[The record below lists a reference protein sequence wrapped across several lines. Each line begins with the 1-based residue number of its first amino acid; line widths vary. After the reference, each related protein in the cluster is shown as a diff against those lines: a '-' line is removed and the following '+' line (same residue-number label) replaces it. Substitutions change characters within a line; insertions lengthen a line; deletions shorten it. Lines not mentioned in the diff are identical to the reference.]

1 MPDDRPDDVRALEDL
16 EVAVQRFEAAAEAF
30 TQHAAPLLRE
40 GLQLR
45 GGSDVQP
52 PDGDA

>member
-1 MPDDRPDDVRALEDL
+1 MPDDQDDVRALEDL

-30 TQHAAPLLRE
+30 TRHVTPLLRE

-45 GGSDVQP
+45 GGPDAEP
-52 PDGDA
+52 PDGGA